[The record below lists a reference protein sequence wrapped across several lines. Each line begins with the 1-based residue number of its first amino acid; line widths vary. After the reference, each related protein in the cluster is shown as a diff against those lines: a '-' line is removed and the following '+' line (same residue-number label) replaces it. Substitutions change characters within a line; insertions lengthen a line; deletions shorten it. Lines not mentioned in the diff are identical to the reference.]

1 MNKLVLIL
9 LTVFLFVSFSMFE
22 NTCLYVNICINVSPH
37 PITTLRSEALV
48 NHLDIS
54 NILLLTYITMC
65 LIIVIVLNMDLNCR
79 YISFNT
85 RLNTL
90 SFSNKANSTGNLYP
104 FLLFASYILI
114 YEYYFIVFLPFE
126 FWNVYLDTR
135 RIRTKSIIFVR
146 MFYSSIALTTSDT
159 CARLNYLG
167 YVNIVCFCHYSFETL
182 TIWIFLMHLL
192 LCPDIHPNPG
202 PAPSNNFTGGF
213 FSFCNWN
220 LNTLSKD
227 NFTRITLLEA
237 HNTEHKYDI
246 ISLCETSLDA
256 NV

>member
-1 MNKLVLIL
+1 MF
-9 LTVFLFVSFSMFE
+9 LTISLFASFSMLE
-22 NTCLYVNICINVSPH
+22 NIFLYVNICIDVSPH
-37 PITTLRSEALV
+37 PSTTLRSETFV

-90 SFSNKANSTGNLYP
+90 SFSNKDKSTGNLHF

-135 RIRTKSIIFVR
+135 RIRKKSIIFVR
-146 MFYSSIALTTSDT
+146 MFYSSIARTTSDT
-159 CARLNYLG
+159 CARLNFLVYI
-167 YVNIVCFCHYSFETL
+167 NIVCFCHYSFETL
-182 TIWIFLMHLL
+182 TIWIFLMHSL

-202 PAPSNNFTGGF
+202 PAPSNNLAGGF
-213 FSFCNWN
+213 
-220 LNTLSKD
+220 L
-227 NFTRITLLEA
+227 
-237 HNTEHKYDI
+237 
-246 ISLCETSLDA
+246 
-256 NV
+256 